1 VNRAVVLRGGTVFDG
16 VAPAGV
22 AADVRIQDGTI
33 QAVAPGLSR
42 DGAREIDASGAWV
55 TPGFVDAHS
64 HGDLAVLSGLEMEL
78 RARAG
83 VTTEVVGQ
91 DGLGFAGA
99 PDRAA
104 EVITD
109 LLNPITGERPPT
121 WWSTVAAYLRRV
133 DAGAF
138 ARVATLAP
146 HGTIRA
152 AVVGSAPRP
161 ATEKELLDMQG
172 LVSAAVADGAV
183 GLSSGLSYPPAL
195 WSDTDE
201 LVALASAVPAGGCRY
216 VTHLRDYGE
225 GFRPALE
232 EALEIGRRSGQ
243 PVHLSHFHVSG
254 PGRAGTAGDHLARLD
269 AAVREGL
276 DITMD
281 SYPYTSACTFL
292 TTVLPTGLQGLPG
305 HVLAETLA
313 DPDRSVAVASEL
325 DVRGPGAT
333 VSVGWDA
340 VLLAGLASTELRRWD
355 GRAVS
360 SIAAAEG
367 TTSGAVVVEAVR
379 RLAGNACI
387 LVPQGH
393 MDNVRT
399 IASGRRQ
406 VVGSDGIPGSGVPHP
421 RASGTFLRF
430 LRWARDGVIPVPVAE
445 MVARMTGRTARLFG
459 LPVGVLAP
467 GRPADVLVLDPAA
480 LSDGPDLGRYTPRAV
495 RWSFVA
501 GHGVVDDGRWMAP
514 RLQGLALRRAI

>member
-1 VNRAVVLRGGTVFDG
+1 VSSTVVIRGGTVFDG

-33 QAVAPGLSR
+33 QAVAPALAP

-64 HGDLAVLSGLEMEL
+64 HGDLAVLSGREMEL

-104 EVITD
+104 EVIGD
-109 LLNPITGERPPT
+109 LLAPITGESPPA
-121 WWSTVAAYLRRV
+121 WWPTVDGYLRYV

-138 ARVATLAP
+138 ARVATCAP

-152 AVVGSAPRP
+152 GVMGTAPRP
-161 ATEKELLDMQG
+161 ATAEELVSMG
-172 LVSAAVADGAV
+172 ALVSAAMADGAV
-183 GLSSGLSYPPAL
+183 GLSTGLSYPPAL

-201 LVALASAVPAGGCRY
+201 LVALASAVPAGTCRY
-216 VTHLRDYGE
+216 VTHLRNYGE

-254 PGRAGTAGDHLARLD
+254 PGRAGTAGDHLARLER
-269 AAVREGL
+269 AVGEGL
-276 DITMD
+276 DVTMD

-292 TTVLPTGLQGLPG
+292 ATVLPPDLQGLPG
-305 HVLAETLA
+305 PVLAKELA
-313 DPDRSVAVASEL
+313 DTNRSAAVASEL
-325 DVRGPGAT
+325 DAGGPGAT

-340 VLLAGLASTELRRWD
+340 VVLAGLASTELARWD
-355 GRAVS
+355 SRAVS
-360 SIAAAEG
+360 AIAAAEG

-393 MDNVRT
+393 LDNVRT
-399 IASGRRQ
+399 IASAPRQ

-421 RASGTFLRF
+421 RASGAFLRF
-430 LRWARDGVIPVPVAE
+430 LRWARDGVIEVSVAE
-445 MVARMTGRTARLFG
+445 MVARMTGRTAQLFG

-467 GRPADVLVLDPAA
+467 GRPADVLVLDPDA
-480 LSDGPDLGRYTPRAV
+480 LADGPDLGRYVPGAV

-501 GHGVVDDGRWMAP
+501 GQSVVDDGRWMAP
-514 RLQGLALRRAI
+514 RLQGLALRRAT